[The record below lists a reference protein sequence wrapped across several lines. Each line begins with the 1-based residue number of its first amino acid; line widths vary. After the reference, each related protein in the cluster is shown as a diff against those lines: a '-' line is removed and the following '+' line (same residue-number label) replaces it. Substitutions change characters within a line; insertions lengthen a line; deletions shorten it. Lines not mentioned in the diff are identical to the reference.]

1 MNLHS
6 GSTGG
11 PLNFGASY
19 FTAWFNNRFFLIL
32 FLVGK
37 SLVPGRKITG
47 AKTADTQAV
56 IMKSFNIRRQ
66 QC

>member
-37 SLVPGRKITG
+37 SLVLKPLIPKR
-47 AKTADTQAV
+47 
-56 IMKSFNIRRQ
+56 
-66 QC
+66 